1 MSTGGKK
8 KSERN
13 KIAEAEGWNR
23 KGKGKGRAVFTV
35 YFRIAYGLVKRQL
48 SSGSM
53 YSRHAAESVRG
64 VFSARNL
71 VSG

>member
-23 KGKGKGRAVFTV
+23 KGKGRAVFTV

-53 YSRHAAESVRG
+53 YSRHAAESVGG